1 MKTKY
6 FMPVLFL
13 FLSALLVCCTEEY
26 VGQPATDSTPPG
38 KISVVKVESTPGG
51 ANIIYKA
58 PSDPDLLYVKAYYEL
73 NGKMQNTSASLYTD
87 TLKIV
92 GFGNTDPQTIQVCCV
107 DRSGNEGK
115 AVPVDIKPLTPVV
128 EQVFETI
135 HMVTASGGI
144 QLTWENKVRWL
155 L

>member
-1 MKTKY
+1 
-6 FMPVLFL
+6 
-13 FLSALLVCCTEEY
+13 
-26 VGQPATDSTPPG
+26 
-38 KISVVKVESTPGG
+38 
-51 ANIIYKA
+51 
-58 PSDPDLLYVKAYYEL
+58 
-73 NGKMQNTSASLYTD
+73 MQNTSASLYTD

-115 AVPVDIKPLTPVV
+115 AVSVDIKPLTPVV

-144 QLTWENKVRWL
+144 QLTWEN
-155 L
+155 